1 MLRVSNSL
9 PAAKKKHL
17 KMLSTEVFYCML
29 MLTSKTNFDIQANS
43 LDPDQTAPIG
53 AVRSVST
60 LFTAETF

>member
-17 KMLSTEVFYCML
+17 KMPSTEVFYCML

-53 AVRSVST
+53 AV
-60 LFTAETF
+60 